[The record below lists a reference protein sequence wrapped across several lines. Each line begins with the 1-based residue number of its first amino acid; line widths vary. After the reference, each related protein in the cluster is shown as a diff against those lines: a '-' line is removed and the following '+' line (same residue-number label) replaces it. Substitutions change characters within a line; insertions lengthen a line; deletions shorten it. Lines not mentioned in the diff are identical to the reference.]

1 MLNCITS
8 LMYFLVTGEKFQ
20 FFLTEGF
27 LLVQPL
33 FFAMD
38 CNFTERPKWKK
49 KKPQIINQNSWI
61 WVHLSLVLK
70 MSHEKS
76 SIVALLYELSP
87 FISIAQYF
95 SLYN

>member
-49 KKPQIINQNSWI
+49 KK
-61 WVHLSLVLK
+61 
-70 MSHEKS
+70 SHK
-76 SIVALLYELSP
+76 
-87 FISIAQYF
+87 
-95 SLYN
+95 